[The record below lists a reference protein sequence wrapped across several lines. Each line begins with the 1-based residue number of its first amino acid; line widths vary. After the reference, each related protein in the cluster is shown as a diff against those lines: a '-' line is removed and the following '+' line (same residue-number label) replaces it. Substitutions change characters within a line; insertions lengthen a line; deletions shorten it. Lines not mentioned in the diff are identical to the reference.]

1 MPVLRQDEKSHDEIP
16 KAQPTDGRQ
25 RMVDWASRTGK
36 GCGPHLCAYCSENF
50 RIISK
55 LFVSFFSSPVAAG
68 TGEGVWFRHGMD
80 GLGGWGGGS
89 CSMSKRHGATS
100 LGKRKVRDVSD
111 SARAAMPAWS
121 QRLQSCGT
129 CRAPWH
135 QRQRSSWVGSSPSA
149 RTETQRRARRHG
161 PSAADRLGVSA
172 PKRLAVACMAASLCG
187 LRARLAG

>member
-80 GLGGWGGGS
+80 GLGGWGGALVQCRNVMAQQALAS
-89 CSMSKRHGATS
+89 ERYAMCRI
-100 LGKRKVRDVSD
+100 VREQRCQRGRSGC
-111 SARAAMPAWS
+111 RAAVLA
-121 QRLQSCGT
+121 
-129 CRAPWH
+129 
-135 QRQRSSWVGSSPSA
+135 
-149 RTETQRRARRHG
+149 ARRGTRGKGVLGLGPHHQLGQKRSGAHG
-161 PSAADRLGVSA
+161 DTGPQQLIASASVLRNDLRS
-172 PKRLAVACMAASLCG
+172 LAWLQAFVDSEHA
-187 LRARLAG
+187 